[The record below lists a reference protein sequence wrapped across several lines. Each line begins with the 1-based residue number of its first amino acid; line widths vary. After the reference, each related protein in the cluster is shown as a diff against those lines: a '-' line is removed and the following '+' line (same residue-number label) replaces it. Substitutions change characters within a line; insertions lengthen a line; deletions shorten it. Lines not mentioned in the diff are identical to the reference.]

1 MSRNKDIKALH
12 DWTGLSYKECRQLMK
27 SNNWILISALID
39 ANAWELPKFLENFSK
54 AIQDF
59 GRALAESLNKA
70 CEALAQIDWA
80 KAAEYLKDQET
91 EECEELI
98 R

>member
-12 DWTGLSYKECRQLMK
+12 DWTGLSYKECRQFMK

-39 ANAWELPKFLENFSK
+39 ANAWELPEFLENFSK
-54 AIQDF
+54 AMQDF

-70 CEALAQIDWA
+70 CEALASIDWA
-80 KAAEYLKDQET
+80 KAAEYLKEQET
-91 EECEELI
+91 EE
-98 R
+98 

>member
-27 SNNWILISALID
+27 SNNWILISALMD
-39 ANAWELPKFLENFSK
+39 ANGWKLPKFLENFSK

-59 GRALAESLNKA
+59 GRALAESLNKV
-70 CEALAQIDWA
+70 CEALASIDWA
-80 KAAEYLKDQET
+80 MAAEYLKEQEA
-91 EECEELI
+91 EE
-98 R
+98 